1 MPLALNALVLVHDCY
16 ELAGLE
22 ACPAFLRRETRPL
35 GRVLARGLAVVV
47 AVREVEAAVHPH
59 CDKRAVGLKG
69 YAVLVDEVILIGD
82 IPTGARAGEVLY
94 FADCTELTEKEGFLD
109 GLHNE
114 KDLMLNFSITIGK
127 LRARLSVSACVLKK
141 IFPLGFPDF
150 PFPLGHFSFWDGS
163 RKSP

>member
-1 MPLALNALVLVHDCY
+1 MALGLKAQGLGLFNIPLVLNALVLVHDCD
-16 ELAGLE
+16 EIAGLE

-35 GRVLARGLAVVV
+35 GRILARGLAVVV
-47 AVREVEAAVHPH
+47 AVREVEVAVHHH

-69 YAVLVDEVILIGD
+69 YAVLVDEVVLVGN
-82 IPTGARAGEVLY
+82 IPTGARAGEVLN

-127 LRARLSVSACVLKK
+127 LRANISRTS
-141 IFPLGFPDF
+141 IF
-150 PFPLGHFSFWDGS
+150 
-163 RKSP
+163 